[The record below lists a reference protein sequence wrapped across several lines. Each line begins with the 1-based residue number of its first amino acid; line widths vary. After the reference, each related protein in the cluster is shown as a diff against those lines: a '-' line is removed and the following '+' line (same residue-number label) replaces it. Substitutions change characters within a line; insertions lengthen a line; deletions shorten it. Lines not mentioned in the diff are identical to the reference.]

1 MDALEIKVVFTL
13 KLFGYAVPVTETV
26 VVCWAVMLALVIAS
40 LLLTRRMR
48 DIPRGAQALLEMGVE
63 FLNSF
68 SEKNF
73 HRWAKWFGPYI
84 GTLFLFLAAANIVGF
99 LTPVAVSVF
108 GFNFEAPFE
117 IKPPT
122 RDINVTAALALISI
136 VLVLAAGF
144 MGRGLR
150 GWLKGLFYP
159 VPMMLPFNLME
170 YGIRPLSLC
179 LRLFGN
185 ILGGFILMRL
195 IEGLFPLALP
205 MVFSLYFDFFDGLL
219 QAIVFTF
226 LTTLYIGEALEMPGA
241 SEEAVNNRGHF
252 K

>member
-1 MDALEIKVVFTL
+1 VEALEIKVIFTL
-13 KLFGYAVPVTETV
+13 NLFGCSVPVTETV
-26 VVCWAVMLALVIAS
+26 VISWVVMLVLIGAS
-40 LLLTRRMR
+40 LVLTRRMKE
-48 DIPRGAQALLEMGVE
+48 IPRGAQAILEIGVE
-63 FLNSF
+63 FLNDF
-68 SEKNF
+68 SKKNF
-73 HRWAKWFGPYI
+73 HHWARWFGPYI
-84 GTLFLFLAAANIVGF
+84 GTLFLFLATANIIGF
-99 LTPVAVSVF
+99 LTPAAVSVF
-108 GFNFEAPFE
+108 GFSFEPPFE

-144 MGRGLR
+144 MGRGVK
-150 GWLKGLFYP
+150 GWFKGLLYP
-159 VPMMLPFNLME
+159 VPMMLPFNIME

-219 QAIVFTF
+219 QAVVFTF
-226 LTTLYIGEALEMPGA
+226 LTTLYLSEALEMPGA
-241 SEEAVNNRGHF
+241 SE
-252 K
+252 

>member
-1 MDALEIKVVFTL
+1 MNALEIKVIFTL
-13 KLFGYAVPVTETV
+13 NFFGYSLPITETV
-26 VVCWAVMLALVIAS
+26 VISWVIMLILIGAS
-40 LLLTRRMR
+40 LILTRRMR
-48 DIPRGAQALLEMGVE
+48 EIPRGAQAILEMGVE
-63 FLNSF
+63 FLNGF

-73 HRWAKWFGPYI
+73 HHWAKWFGPYI
-84 GTLFLFLAAANIVGF
+84 GTMFLFIATANIIGF
-99 LTPVAVSVF
+99 FTPVTVSVF
-108 GFNFEAPFE
+108 GLHFTPPFE

-144 MGRGLR
+144 MGRGVK
-150 GWLKGLFYP
+150 GWFKGLLYP

-195 IEGLFPLALP
+195 IENLFPLALP

-219 QAIVFTF
+219 QAVVFTF
-226 LTTLYIGEALEMPGA
+226 LTTLYISEALEMPGV
-241 SEEAVNNRGHF
+241 SE
-252 K
+252 